1 MLIPCKET
9 PFSSERPGDLPG
21 YGPRAWCR
29 CEWMIFSLWA
39 EMQVVRPELMRGGQR
54 VLNNRI
60 VVAAGRAAEIGM
72 VEGWVRALT
81 QLYAV
86 SLAGA
91 CGYKWT
97 RVGAVKPK
105 SGRAIRNA
113 KLAKALKST
122 TEFSNAAWEEFGGM
136 CGYGIDDDGD
146 ERLLRKSDFIKS
158 GNFYFTPAAE
168 RISHY
173 EEVSFRDG
181 NDLPDAGDVSLEE
194 DRTHIRDLQ
203 EQMINAY
210 VPTMIRNQCAGGGAA
225 INMGYRSLLLSCFLF
240 SSAFLFFVLFGEAC
254 L

>member
-1 MLIPCKET
+1 
-9 PFSSERPGDLPG
+9 
-21 YGPRAWCR
+21 
-29 CEWMIFSLWA
+29 MIFSLWA
-39 EMQVVRPELMRGGQR
+39 EMQVVRPELMRGVQHVQNHR
-54 VLNNRI
+54 V
-60 VVAAGRAAEIGM
+60 VVEAGRVAEIGM
-72 VEGWVRALT
+72 VEGTVRALT

-105 SGRAIRNA
+105 SGRAISNG
-113 KLAKALKST
+113 KLAKALNST